1 MEDRLAA
8 ARVGKPLIKVPL
20 ASSLKVGDWVWDGM
34 TEAAAQILEVAKVV
48 DKIRVKARR
57 YLGPEDLMGRTPLP
71 AVYDEDYVPDESD
84 CRVMWYPYPGDV
96 WFFCPP
102 IVPDMALVLQDGR
115 YYAFYDGEL
124 YDKVFDTLEDATAWL
139 RSDPNTW
146 WDQPGPPRWDQSQ

>member
-1 MEDRLAA
+1 MKDRLESILRRLR
-8 ARVGKPLIKVPL
+8 ARLTDRSKCLIEVPL
-20 ASSLKVGDWVWDGM
+20 VSGLKVGDWVWDGM
-34 TEAAAQILEVAKVV
+34 TEAAAQILEIAKVG

-57 YLGPEDLMGRTPLP
+57 YPESPQDLMGCTSLP
-71 AVYDEDYVPDESD
+71 TVYDEDYAPDECAD
-84 CRVMWYPYPGDV
+84 RVMWYPYPGDV

-102 IVPDMALVLQDGR
+102 IVPEMSLILQDGR

-146 WDQPGPPRWDQSQ
+146 WD

>member
-1 MEDRLAA
+1 MNQTMKDRLESLLGQRRKAA
-8 ARVGKPLIKVPL
+8 ASNDHPLIEVSL

-34 TEAAAQILEVAKVV
+34 TEAAAQILGVAKVG
-48 DKIRVKARR
+48 DKIRLKARR
-57 YLGPEDLMGRTPLP
+57 HLGPEYPLP
-71 AVYDEDYVPDESD
+71 AVYDEDYVADAHD
-84 CRVMWYPYPGDV
+84 GRVMWYPYPGDV

-102 IVPDMALVLQDGR
+102 IVPDMALILEDGR

-146 WDQPGPPRWDQSQ
+146 WD

>member
-1 MEDRLAA
+1 
-8 ARVGKPLIKVPL
+8 LIEVPL

-34 TEAAAQILEVAKVV
+34 TEAAAQILEVAKVG

-57 YLGPEDLMGRTPLP
+57 HVDPEYPLP

-84 CRVMWYPYPGDV
+84 GRVMWYPYPGDV

-102 IVPDMALVLQDGR
+102 IVPEMALILQDGR
-115 YYAFYDGEL
+115 YYAFYDGDP
-124 YDKVFDTLEDATAWL
+124 YDKVFDTLEDATVWL

-146 WDQPGPPRWDQSQ
+146 WD